1 MTVVDLLLVRH
12 AESCGNIKKQTKLN
26 DITHRIRQTGI
37 LHEPSLSIRGYIQS
51 FYLRDYILSSK
62 SNSITYDKV
71 LCSPLIRTVVT
82 AMIALSSFN
91 NKENTNVIYIVPYVK
106 FHTKKLSKINS
117 VSELK
122 DKIHNF
128 KLWFGQSGIHLYQLY
143 RETHFGTPNHH
154 ITSIHFP
161 RIDYTALEDYERMFR
176 ENEIIRVTDE
186 FHRYISSSLSIS
198 SVLIFTHKRF
208 IQHIAG
214 IKHEPKN
221 TSILKMTFD
230 TEHPT
235 HNVTQVYEP
244 SKKIN
249 GVRITRKY
257 QIEQCKSADSFQSKK
272 NTRKKRVH

>member
-12 AESCGNIKKQTKLN
+12 AESCGNIQKQTKLK
-26 DITHRIRQTGI
+26 DITHRIRQSGI

-62 SNSITYDKV
+62 SNSITYDKT

-91 NKENTNVIYIVPYVK
+91 NEENTNVIHIVPYVK
-106 FHTKKLSKINS
+106 FHNKKLSKINS

-122 DKIHNF
+122 EKIHNF
-128 KLWFGQSGIHLYQLY
+128 KLWFMQTGIQLYQLY
-143 RETHFGTPNHH
+143 QETHLMTPNHH

-161 RIDYTALEDYERMFR
+161 RIDYTELKYYERKFR
-176 ENEIIRVTDE
+176 ENEIIHVTDE
-186 FHRYISSSLSIS
+186 FHRYISSLSIS

-208 IQHIAG
+208 IQHITG
-214 IKHEPKN
+214 IKREPKN

-230 TEHPT
+230 TDHSS

-249 GVRITRKY
+249 GIRITRKF
-257 QIEQCKSADSFQSKK
+257 QIEQCKSADSFQSNKI
-272 NTRKKRVH
+272 TRKKRVH

>member
-1 MTVVDLLLVRH
+1 MTVVNLLLVRH
-12 AESCGNIKKQTKLN
+12 AESCGNIQKQTKLK

-37 LHEPSLSIRGYIQS
+37 LHEPSLSVRGYIQS

-62 SNSITYDKV
+62 SNSNTYDKT

-91 NKENTNVIYIVPYVK
+91 NEENTNVIHIVPYVK
-106 FHTKKLSKINS
+106 FHYKKLSKINS

-122 DKIHNF
+122 EKIHNF
-128 KLWFGQSGIHLYQLY
+128 KLRFIQTGIHLYQLY
-143 RETHFGTPNHH
+143 CDTLSLKPKHH

-161 RIDYTALEDYERMFR
+161 RIDYTALEEYEHKFR
-176 ENEIIRVTDE
+176 ENEIIHVTDE
-186 FHRYISSSLSIS
+186 FHRYISSLSIS

-208 IQHIAG
+208 IQHIAS
-214 IKHEPKN
+214 IKREPRN
-221 TSILKMTFD
+221 TSILKMIFD
-230 TEHPT
+230 TEYHT
-235 HNVTQVYEP
+235 HKVTQVYEP

-249 GVRITRKY
+249 GNRITRKF

-272 NTRKKRVH
+272 ITHKKRLH